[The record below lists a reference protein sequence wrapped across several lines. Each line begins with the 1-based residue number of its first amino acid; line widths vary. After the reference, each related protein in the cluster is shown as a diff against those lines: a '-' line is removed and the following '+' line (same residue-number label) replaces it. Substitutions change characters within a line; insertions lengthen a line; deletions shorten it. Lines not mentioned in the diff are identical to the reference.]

1 MIVRISGEGQYR
13 LDDDALARLNQLDDA
28 LEAALDTE
36 GFTAA
41 LAALID
47 EVRTVGVALADE
59 ELVGSDVVLPP
70 ADSTAEEVRAMLADD
85 GLIPG

>member
-13 LDDDALARLNQLDDA
+13 LSDDAIDRINVLDDA

-36 GFTAA
+36 GFAAA

-47 EVRTVGVALADE
+47 EVRAVGEALADE
-59 ELVGSDVVLPP
+59 ELLASDVVLPP
-70 ADSTAEEVRAMLADD
+70 ADATAEEVKAMLSDD

>member
-13 LDDDALARLNQLDDA
+13 LRDDAIDRINVLDDA

-36 GFTAA
+36 DFAAA

-47 EVRTVGVALADE
+47 EVRAVGEALADE
-59 ELVGSDVVLPP
+59 ELLASDVVLPP
-70 ADSTAEEVRAMLADD
+70 ADATAEEVKAMLSDD